1 MPAVIFT
8 GSGLSLAERETP
20 SLSNDS
26 NVAVRLR
33 MTGICGTDRSIAL
46 GSFPSVPGV
55 ILGHEAV
62 GEVVAVR
69 GSTFK
74 PGDRVVVNPTYYC
87 GGCRYCRR
95 GMAAHCPEKAGRE
108 IGVDRDGTLTSYIVM
123 PERFVHRIP
132 EGIDWRRAV
141 GIEPLAC
148 VLNNLISAS
157 PRFDDRVVV
166 LGAGPI
172 GTLCA
177 LVLGARGTRVTIV
190 EVDENRASIVRGILP
205 NRIPVWS
212 GIPSGHRPDLII
224 DAVGTQL
231 EKAFELVDSNGT
243 IVVMGEREGVT
254 ATIGARSLVTRGVRV
269 IGAGPYSP
277 EHFEMAIDLAQ
288 DLPLESLITHSFALE
303 RYVEA
308 FTLLGTGVSGQ
319 YGAMKV
325 LLTTNEDLI

>member
-1 MPAVIFT
+1 MIFT
-8 GSGLSLAERETP
+8 GSGLSLAERPTP
-20 SLSNDS
+20 SLTDDL
-26 NVAVRLR
+26 NVAIRLT

-46 GSFPSVPGV
+46 GSFPCVPGV

-69 GSTFK
+69 GSAFQ

-87 GGCRYCRR
+87 GKCRYCRR
-95 GMAAHCPEKAGRE
+95 GMAAHCPSKEGRE
-108 IGVDRDGTLTSYIVM
+108 IGVDSDGTLTNYIVM
-123 PERFVHRIP
+123 PERFVHQIP
-132 EGIDWRRAV
+132 EGIEWRRAV

-148 VLNNLISAS
+148 VLNNLIAAS
-157 PRFDDRVVV
+157 PRFDDHVVV

-177 LVLGARGTRVTIV
+177 LVLGARGARVAIV
-190 EVDENRASIVRGILP
+190 EVDDQRASIVRGILP
-205 NRIPVWS
+205 SRIQVWS
-212 GIPSGHRPDLII
+212 GIPSVHRPDVII
-224 DAVGTQL
+224 DAVGTLL
-231 EKAFELVDSNGT
+231 ERAFEIVDSNGK

-254 ATIGARSLVTRGVRV
+254 VTIGARSLVTRGVRV

-288 DLPLESLITHSFALE
+288 DLPLESLITHSFKLE
-303 RYVEA
+303 SYVEA
-308 FTLLGTGVSGQ
+308 FGLLGTGVSEQ

-325 LLTTNEDLI
+325 LLTTGEDLT